1 MKRPTL
7 VMVNNFKEKIKT
19 PPTKPKPKEDF
30 WYKFDRIIHQI
41 LF

>member
-7 VMVNNFKEKIKT
+7 VIVNNFKEKIKT
-19 PPTKPKPKEDF
+19 PSKPKPKEDF
-30 WYKFDRIIHQI
+30 WSKFDRIIHMI

>member
-7 VMVNNFKEKIKT
+7 VIINNFKEKIKT
-19 PPTKPKPKEDF
+19 PTKPKPKDDF
-30 WYKFDRIIHQI
+30 WSKFDRIIHQI